1 MYLPTYLPTYV
12 PTYINWIFNFKKK
25 CHMVYFD
32 YAKWQYVN
40 GLYFSCEMGIN
51 CKLHMNGQQIKSYM
65 LIMYII
71 HK

>member
-1 MYLPTYLPTYV
+1 MYLPTYLHELFFFY
-12 PTYINWIFNFKKK
+12 K
-25 CHMVYFD
+25 CHMAYFD

-40 GLYFSCEMGIN
+40 GLYFNCKMGIN

-65 LIMYII
+65 LIVYII